1 MCYNTANPMKGGED
15 MGCRL
20 CPRNCDIERSA
31 ERFGFCGVGDLPKVA
46 RIAPHYDEEPVISG
60 TRGAGTIF
68 FCGCSLRCV
77 YCQNYGISSQDAGRY
92 VTPYRLSEEYRR
104 LEDMGVHNIEFV
116 TPTHY
121 TDAILESLRYYRPKL
136 PLIWNTSGYEKVE
149 TLRRLEGIVD
159 IWLPDFKYS
168 DDALAL
174 RLSSCP
180 DYAQVAAAAIREM
193 LRQAGGNVIEDGLL
207 KRGVIIRHLVLPSH
221 VRNSLGVL
229 ELIKEQF
236 GTDVPVSLMSQY
248 FPAGRAADYPD
259 IDRRITAREYNRVL
273 DKLCELGLDGYAQ
286 ELSSAD
292 QKYVPVWDY

>member
-1 MCYNTANPMKGGED
+1 

-20 CPRNCDIERSA
+20 CPRDCGAERS
-31 ERFGFCGVGDLPKVA
+31 ESVFGFCGVGALPKVA

-68 FCGCSLRCV
+68 FCGCNLRCV
-77 YCQNYGISSQDAGRY
+77 YCQNYAISSRDAGKII
-92 VTPYRLSEEYRR
+92 TPYRLSEEYRR
-104 LEDMGVHNIEFV
+104 LEDLGVHNIEFV

-121 TDAILESLRYYRPKL
+121 TDAILESLRIYRPKL
-136 PLIWNTSGYEKVE
+136 PLIWNSSGYESVD

-159 IWLPDFKYS
+159 VWLPDFKYS
-168 DDALAL
+168 DDALAQ

-180 DYAQVAAAAIREM
+180 DYAQVAADAIEEM
-193 LRQAGGNVIEDGLL
+193 LRQAGGNFYEDGLI

-221 VRNSLGVL
+221 TKNSIGVL
-229 ELIKEQF
+229 ELIRERF
-236 GTDVPVSLMSQY
+236 GDAVPVSLMSQY

-259 IDRRITAREYNRVL
+259 INRRITAREYNKVL
-273 DKLCELGLDGYAQ
+273 GRLYALGLDGFAQ
-286 ELSSAD
+286 DIASAD